1 VIKDK
6 NEPHTRCHFFLGLSF
21 IKKPKSMYWINTVH
35 KKVKVNITISPLNK
49 RIAGKETGNTSK
61 KLRK

>member
-1 VIKDK
+1 
-6 NEPHTRCHFFLGLSF
+6 
-21 IKKPKSMYWINTVH
+21 MYWINTIH
-35 KKVKVNITISPLNK
+35 KKIKVNIAISPSNK